1 MTTTQE
7 NSKKRKRWNVDDKL
21 DIIRKHFN
29 KSKIIETCDEYRVHP
44 NMISSWWKTILEAGK
59 EALSGQTKR
68 EQSGKDKMLKNYEIE
83 LAKKNEIIAELS
95 QELLELKKNRMVVY
109 RRGSSK
115 S

>member
-7 NSKKRKRWNVDDKL
+7 SIKKRKRWGVDEKI

-29 KSKIIETCDEYRVHP
+29 KSKLIETCDEFRVHP
-44 NMISSWWKTILEAGK
+44 NMISNWWKIILEAGK

-68 EQSGKDKMLKNYEIE
+68 EQSSKDKLLKNYEIE

-95 QELLELKKNRMVVY
+95 QELLELKKKQNGRA
-109 RRGSSK
+109 
-115 S
+115 